1 MIYMSRLPLLLLA
14 LATASTVTAQQSFVD
29 KMNQGFERRSPVAG
43 EMLPDAT
50 GFTADGEPFALKDT
64 RGKLTV
70 LVTGCLT

>member
-1 MIYMSRLPLLLLA
+1 MNRRF
-14 LATASTVTAQQSFVD
+14 ATT
-29 KMNQGFERRSPVAG
+29 SPKAG

-50 GFTADGEPFALKDT
+50 GFTMRGEPFALRDT